1 MRRWPWSMK
10 TMNTSNMS
18 ETTMM
23 IPNLALPP
31 SSKMALNPV
40 GMAATTLA
48 KIRIDMP
55 WPMPRWVIS
64 SASHMTM
71 AVPAVRISTM
81 KRASGQLKVGIRSM
95 LVPSSAE
102 SCPWK
107 A

>member
-1 MRRWPWSMK
+1 
-10 TMNTSNMS
+10 
-18 ETTMM
+18 
-23 IPNLALPP
+23 
-31 SSKMALNPV
+31 MALNPV

-48 KIRIDMP
+48 KIRMDMP

-81 KRASGQLKVGIRSM
+81 KRASGHVNLGIRST
-95 LVPSSAE
+95 LTPSRAE

>member
-1 MRRWPWSMK
+1 
-10 TMNTSNMS
+10 
-18 ETTMM
+18 
-23 IPNLALPP
+23 
-31 SSKMALNPV
+31 MALNPV

-55 WPMPRWVIS
+55 WPMPRWVMS
-64 SASHMTM
+64 SASHMTK

-81 KRASGQLKVGIRSM
+81 NSASGQLKLGIRSM

-102 SCPWK
+102 SWPWK